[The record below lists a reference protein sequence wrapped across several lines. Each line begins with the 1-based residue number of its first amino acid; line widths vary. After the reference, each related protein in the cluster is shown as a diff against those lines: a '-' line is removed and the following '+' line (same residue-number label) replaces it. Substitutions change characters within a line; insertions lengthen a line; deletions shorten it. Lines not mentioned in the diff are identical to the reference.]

1 MAKSNKNDLPQKI
14 IDFINLSVELL
25 DNDICTLNELNRMIT
40 FEDKILR
47 AEINRRIRN
56 EKKNLK

>member
-1 MAKSNKNDLPQKI
+1 MAKSSKNNLPQKI
-14 IDFINLSVELL
+14 IDFIDLSVELL
-25 DNDICTLNELNRMIT
+25 DNDICTLNELNRIIT

-56 EKKNLK
+56 EKKDLK